1 MPGPAEPDVTR
12 LLLAWRNGDDR
23 ALEQLIPLVYS
34 ELRRLAHRQMG
45 RERPGHLLQTTALVN
60 EAYLRLVDSDRVR
73 WQNRAQFFAISAQL
87 MRRILVDAARS
98 RGSLKRG
105 GEARHLALDEVE
117 VVSHER
123 DAALMALD
131 DAVTALAALDP
142 RKGQVVELRYFG
154 GLSVEETAEAL
165 QVSAETVLRDW
176 KLAKL
181 WLLRELTRETDKP
194 AGGGDQP

>member
-1 MPGPAEPDVTR
+1 MPGLAEPDVTR
-12 LLLAWRNGDDR
+12 LLLAWGNGDDR
-23 ALEQLIPLVYS
+23 ALEELIPLVYS
-34 ELRRLAHRQMG
+34 ELRRLAHRQMRG
-45 RERPGHLLQTTALVN
+45 ERPGHLLQTTALVN
-60 EAYLRLVDSDRVR
+60 EAYLRLVDSRRVR
-73 WQNRAQFFAISAQL
+73 WQNRAHFFAISAQL

-105 GEARHLALDEVE
+105 GEQRHLALEEVA

-131 DAVTALAALDP
+131 DAMTALAALDP

-154 GLSVEETAEAL
+154 GLSVEETADAL
-165 QVSAETVLRDW
+165 QVSAETVMRDW
-176 KLAKL
+176 KMAKL
-181 WLLRELTRETDKP
+181 WLLRELTRETDNP